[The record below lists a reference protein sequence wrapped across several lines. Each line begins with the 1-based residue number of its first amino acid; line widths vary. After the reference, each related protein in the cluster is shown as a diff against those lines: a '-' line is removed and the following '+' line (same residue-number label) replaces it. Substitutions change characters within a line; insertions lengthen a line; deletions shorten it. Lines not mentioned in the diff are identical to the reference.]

1 MRIHQPVLLH
11 SGLSAYK
18 EYSNNTDL
26 NYRSNSDTFV
36 AVEVLV
42 SVLALVLIEVIESV
56 VAVVAVVVGF
66 VAGAGEGV
74 GALRTVALMLVC
86 SVLASLGVVEIQQLC
101 CMNLC
106 YCAA

>member
-42 SVLALVLIEVIESV
+42 FVLALVLAEVIEA
-56 VAVVAVVVGF
+56 VAVVAVVGF
-66 VAGAGEGV
+66 VAAGAGEGV

-86 SVLASLGVVEIQQLC
+86 SVLASLGVVEIQRLC